1 MVTSSRVGLAVAAV
15 VLLGGCTG
23 ATEGRSADATHPDV
37 THGVVSMT
45 RSTWGGLCPE
55 GPCRSEL
62 VVEPDGTWHYRAQ
75 DGQEQGRLDGAG
87 LAGLHEA
94 VRATALLEDGS
105 PSTGCAADYDGRS
118 VAYSWTI
125 GDQEHRV
132 DSCEVQID
140 PHDPLVVELEALF
153 GPLQG

>member
-1 MVTSSRVGLAVAAV
+1 MVTSSRVRLAVAAV
-15 VLLGGCTG
+15 VLLGGCAG
-23 ATEGRSADATHPDV
+23 ETEGMSADATAPDV
-37 THGVVSMT
+37 TDGDVTVT

-62 VVEPDGTWHYRAQ
+62 VVEPDGTWQYRAQ
-75 DGQEQGRLDGAG
+75 DGQEHGRLDGAG

-94 VRATALLEDGS
+94 VRATTLLEDGP

-125 GDQEHRV
+125 GDEEHRV

-140 PHDPLVVELEALF
+140 PHDPLVVELDALF
-153 GPLQG
+153 GGLQG